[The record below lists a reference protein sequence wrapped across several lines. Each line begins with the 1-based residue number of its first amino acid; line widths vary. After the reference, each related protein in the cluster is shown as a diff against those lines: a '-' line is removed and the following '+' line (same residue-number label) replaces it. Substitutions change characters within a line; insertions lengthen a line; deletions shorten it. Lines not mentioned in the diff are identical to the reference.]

1 MIPPLIPPVN
11 PPLTLEW
18 RPFRFAL
25 PQALVTAQGALQERA
40 GWLLRLQASDGRL
53 GWGEAAPLE
62 LGVGWRGGAPG
73 ACADTLEACRGT
85 IAALG
90 PSLSRQQLE
99 AALPGLPG
107 SLAFAV
113 GAALA
118 ELEGLGGEAVGGDL
132 AKLEGLAG
140 EAAGGD
146 LVELEGVAGE
156 ASVGGLAKFQG
167 LVGEISG
174 GRLAEFEGLAVEAPA
189 GGLAKLKGLA
199 GEAGGLE
206 GLAGEAGGGLAELE
220 DWAGEPPAGGLAPGW
235 LAKGWL
241 PAPPSAWLLPAGAA
255 VLPALEEALSSNA
268 QTLKWKVAAGDDALE
283 RQLLEAV
290 LERLPEGAR
299 LRLDAN
305 GGWDRATAAAWA
317 DRLAGEPRLEW
328 LEQPLAEDD
337 LEGLEALAARLPVA
351 LDESLR
357 RHPWLRQRWSGW
369 QVRRPALEGDP
380 RPLLAALAAGRAR
393 WMVSTAFETGVGRRL
408 VEHAAALQRRGPTP
422 TAPGLAPQ
430 WRPTGPLFD
439 TDPAVAWASL
449 EVGP

>member
-1 MIPPLIPPVN
+1 MSPPLTPPLN

-25 PQALVTAQGALQERA
+25 PRALVTAQGALEERA
-40 GWLLRLQASDGRL
+40 GWLLRLDSSDGRL

-62 LGVGWRGGAPG
+62 PAEGRRGGAPA
-73 ACADTLEACRGT
+73 ACADTLEACRVA
-85 IAALG
+85 IAELG

-99 AALPGLPG
+99 EALPVLPG
-107 SLAFAV
+107 PLAFAV

-118 ELEGLGGEAVGGDL
+118 ELEGL
-132 AKLEGLAG
+132 AG
-140 EAAGGD
+140 E
-146 LVELEGVAGE
+146 
-156 ASVGGLAKFQG
+156 SPVGGLAA
-167 LVGEISG
+167 VW
-174 GRLAEFEGLAVEAPA
+174 LAE
-189 GGLAKLKGLA
+189 
-199 GEAGGLE
+199 
-206 GLAGEAGGGLAELE
+206 
-220 DWAGEPPAGGLAPGW
+220 
-235 LAKGWL
+235 GWL
-241 PAPPSAWLLPAGAA
+241 PAPPSAWLLPAGAS

-290 LERLPEGAR
+290 LERLPEGGR

-317 DRLAGEPRLEW
+317 ERLEEEPRLEW
-328 LEQPLAEDD
+328 LEQPLADDD
-337 LEGLEALAARLPVA
+337 LEGLEALVARLPVA

-357 RHPWLRQRWSGW
+357 CHPWLRQRWRGW

-380 RPLLAALAAGRAR
+380 RPLLAALAAGRAG

-408 VEHAAALQRRGPTP
+408 VEHAAALQWRGPTP

-439 TDPAVAWASL
+439 ADPAVAWASL
-449 EVGP
+449 EAEGP

>member
-1 MIPPLIPPVN
+1 VN
-11 PPLTLEW
+11 PPLTLAW

-25 PQALVTAQGALQERA
+25 PRALVTAQGALQERA

-62 LGVGWRGGAPG
+62 PAEGWRGGAPG
-73 ACADTLEACRGT
+73 SCADTLEACRGT

-107 SLAFAV
+107 SLAFAI

-118 ELEGLGGEAVGGDL
+118 ELEGLGGEAPGGDL
-132 AKLEGLAG
+132 AAG
-140 EAAGGD
+140 
-146 LVELEGVAGE
+146 
-156 ASVGGLAKFQG
+156 F
-167 LVGEISG
+167 
-174 GRLAEFEGLAVEAPA
+174 LAE
-189 GGLAKLKGLA
+189 
-199 GEAGGLE
+199 
-206 GLAGEAGGGLAELE
+206 
-220 DWAGEPPAGGLAPGW
+220 GW
-235 LAKGWL
+235 LAQGWL
-241 PAPPSAWLLPAGAA
+241 PAPPSAWLLPAGAS
-255 VLPALEEALSSNA
+255 VLPALEEGLSSNA

-283 RQLLEAV
+283 RQLLEVV

-317 DRLAGEPRLEW
+317 DRLAGEPQLEW

-380 RPLLAALAAGRAR
+380 RPLLAALAAGRAG

-408 VEHAAALQRRGPTP
+408 VEHAAALQWRGPTP

-439 TDPAVAWASL
+439 ADPAVAWASL

>member
-1 MIPPLIPPVN
+1 MSPPLT

-25 PQALVTAQGALQERA
+25 PRALVTAQGALEERA

-62 LGVGWRGGAPG
+62 LGVGLRGGAPG
-73 ACADTLEACRGT
+73 ACADTLEACRAT
-85 IAALG
+85 IAELG

-99 AALPGLPG
+99 EALPTLPG
-107 SLAFAV
+107 SLAFGI

-118 ELEGLGGEAVGGDL
+118 ELEGL
-132 AKLEGLAG
+132 
-140 EAAGGD
+140 
-146 LVELEGVAGE
+146 
-156 ASVGGLAKFQG
+156 
-167 LVGEISG
+167 
-174 GRLAEFEGLAVEAPA
+174 AE
-189 GGLAKLKGLA
+189 
-199 GEAGGLE
+199 
-206 GLAGEAGGGLAELE
+206 
-220 DWAGEPPAGGLAPGW
+220 
-235 LAKGWL
+235 GWL

-255 VLPALEEALSSNA
+255 VLPALEEALASNA

-283 RQLLEAV
+283 RQLLAV
-290 LERLPEGAR
+290 LLERLPEGAR

-317 DRLAGEPRLEW
+317 ERLAGESRLEW
-328 LEQPLAEDD
+328 LEQPLADDD
-337 LEGLEALAARLPVA
+337 LEGLEALVARLPVA
-351 LDESLR
+351 LDESLW

-380 RPLLAALAAGRAR
+380 RPLLAALAAGRAG

-408 VEHAAALQRRGPTP
+408 VEHAAALQWRGPTP

-430 WRPTGPLFD
+430 WRPTGPLFEA
-439 TDPAVAWASL
+439 DPAVAWASL
-449 EVGP
+449 EAEGP

>member
-1 MIPPLIPPVN
+1 MSPPLT

-25 PQALVTAQGALQERA
+25 PRALVTAQGALQERA

-62 LGVGWRGGAPG
+62 LGVGLRGGTPG
-73 ACADTLEACRGT
+73 ACADTLEACRAT
-85 IAALG
+85 IAELG

-99 AALPGLPG
+99 EALPTLPG
-107 SLAFAV
+107 SLAFGI

-118 ELEGLGGEAVGGDL
+118 ELEGW
-132 AKLEGLAG
+132 AG
-140 EAAGGD
+140 EAA
-146 LVELEGVAGE
+146 
-156 ASVGGLAKFQG
+156 
-167 LVGEISG
+167 
-174 GRLAEFEGLAVEAPA
+174 R
-189 GGLAKLKGLA
+189 
-199 GEAGGLE
+199 
-206 GLAGEAGGGLAELE
+206 GGLAELE
-220 DWAGEPPAGGLAPGW
+220 DLAGEAPGGGLAAGWLTTGW
-235 LAKGWL
+235 LAEGWL
-241 PAPPSAWLLPAGAA
+241 AAPPSAWLLPAGAA
-255 VLPALEEALSSNA
+255 VLPALEEALASNA
-268 QTLKWKVAAGDDALE
+268 QTLKWKVAAGDDARE
-283 RQLLEAV
+283 RQLLEVV

-317 DRLAGEPRLEW
+317 ERLAGEPRLEW
-328 LEQPLAEDD
+328 LEQPLAPDD
-337 LEGLEALAARLPVA
+337 LEGLEALADRLPVA
-351 LDESLR
+351 LDESLW

-380 RPLLAALAAGRAR
+380 RPLLAALAAGRAG

-408 VEHAAALQRRGPTP
+408 VEHAAALQWRGPTP

-439 TDPAVAWASL
+439 ADPAVVWASL
-449 EVGP
+449 EAEEP

>member
-1 MIPPLIPPVN
+1 MSPPLS

-25 PQALVTAQGALQERA
+25 PRALVTAQGALQERA

-62 LGVGWRGGAPG
+62 LGVGLRGGAPG
-73 ACADTLEACRGT
+73 ACGDTLEACRAT

-99 AALPGLPG
+99 EALPTLPG
-107 SLAFAV
+107 SLAFGI

-118 ELEGLGGEAVGGDL
+118 ELEGWAGEAARGGL
-132 AKLEGLAG
+132 AEPEDLAG
-140 EAAGGD
+140 EA
-146 LVELEGVAGE
+146 
-156 ASVGGLAKFQG
+156 
-167 LVGEISG
+167 
-174 GRLAEFEGLAVEAPA
+174 P
-189 GGLAKLKGLA
+189 
-199 GEAGGLE
+199 
-206 GLAGEAGGGLAELE
+206 GGGLA
-220 DWAGEPPAGGLAPGW
+220 AGW

-241 PAPPSAWLLPAGAA
+241 AAGWLAEGWLAAPPSAWLLPAGAS
-255 VLPALEEALSSNA
+255 VLPALEEALASNA
-268 QTLKWKVAAGDDALE
+268 QTLKWKVAAGDDARE
-283 RQLLEAV
+283 RQLLEVV
-290 LERLPEGAR
+290 LERLPEGGR

-317 DRLAGEPRLEW
+317 ERLAGEPRLEW
-328 LEQPLAEDD
+328 LEQPLADDD
-337 LEGLEALAARLPVA
+337 LEGLEALVARLPVA

-380 RPLLAALAAGRAR
+380 RPLLAALAAGRAG

-408 VEHAAALQRRGPTP
+408 VEHAAALQWRGPTP

-439 TDPAVAWASL
+439 ADPAVAWASL
-449 EVGP
+449 EAEGP

>member
-1 MIPPLIPPVN
+1 MSPPLIPPVSS
-11 PPLTLEW
+11 PLTLEW

-25 PQALVTAQGALQERA
+25 PRALVTAQGALQERA
-40 GWLLRLQASDGRL
+40 GWLLRLQASDRRL

-62 LGVGWRGGAPG
+62 LGVGRRGGAPG
-73 ACADTLEACRGT
+73 ACADTFETCRAT

-90 PSLSRQQLE
+90 PCLSRQQLE
-99 AALPGLPG
+99 EALPGLPG

-118 ELEGLGGEAVGGDL
+118 EIEGW
-132 AKLEGLAG
+132 AG
-140 EAAGGD
+140 EAAGG
-146 LVELEGVAGE
+146 A
-156 ASVGGLAKFQG
+156 
-167 LVGEISG
+167 I
-174 GRLAEFEGLAVEAPA
+174 
-189 GGLAKLKGLA
+189 
-199 GEAGGLE
+199 
-206 GLAGEAGGGLAELE
+206 
-220 DWAGEPPAGGLAPGW
+220 APGW
-235 LAKGWL
+235 LAEGWL
-241 PAPPSAWLLPAGAA
+241 PAPPSAWLLPAGAS

-305 GGWDRATAAAWA
+305 GAWDRATAAAWA

-369 QVRRPALEGDP
+369 QVRRPAMEGDP
-380 RPLLAALAAGRAR
+380 RPLLAALAAGRAG

-408 VEHAAALQRRGPTP
+408 VEHAAALQWRGPTP

-430 WRPTGPLFD
+430 WRPTGPLFG

>member
-1 MIPPLIPPVN
+1 VSPPLT
-11 PPLTLEW
+11 PPLTLDW
-18 RPFRFAL
+18 RAFRFAL
-25 PQALVTAQGALQERA
+25 PRALVTAQGALQERA
-40 GWLLRLQASDGRL
+40 GWLLRLQSSDGRL

-62 LGVGWRGGAPG
+62 PAVGRRGGAPG

-90 PSLSRQQLE
+90 PCLSREQLE
-99 AALPGLPG
+99 EALPTLPG
-107 SLAFAV
+107 SLAFAI

-118 ELEGLGGEAVGGDL
+118 ELDGLGGEA
-132 AKLEGLAG
+132 
-140 EAAGGD
+140 
-146 LVELEGVAGE
+146 
-156 ASVGGLAKFQG
+156 
-167 LVGEISG
+167 
-174 GRLAEFEGLAVEAPA
+174 AE
-189 GGLAKLKGLA
+189 
-199 GEAGGLE
+199 
-206 GLAGEAGGGLAELE
+206 GGLAELE
-220 DWAGEPPAGGLAPGW
+220 DWADEAAGGGLAAGW
-235 LAKGWL
+235 LAEGWL

-268 QTLKWKVAAGDDALE
+268 QTLKWKVAAADDALE

-305 GGWDRATAAAWA
+305 GGWDRATAAAWSE
-317 DRLAGEPRLEW
+317 RLALEPRLEW
-328 LEQPLAEDD
+328 LEQPLADDD

-357 RHPWLRQRWSGW
+357 RHPWLRERWSGW

-380 RPLLAALAAGRAR
+380 RPLLAALAAGRAG

-408 VEHAAALQRRGPTP
+408 VEHAAALQWRGPTP

-439 TDPAVAWASL
+439 TDPAVVWASL
-449 EVGP
+449 EEGS

>member
-1 MIPPLIPPVN
+1 MIPPLTPPVN

-25 PQALVTAQGALQERA
+25 PRALVTAQGALQERA

-53 GWGEAAPLE
+53 GWGEAAPLK

-73 ACADTLEACRGT
+73 ACADTLEACRAT
-85 IAALG
+85 ISALG
-90 PSLSRQQLE
+90 PCLSRQQLE
-99 AALPGLPG
+99 ETLPGLPG

-118 ELEGLGGEAVGGDL
+118 ELEGWAGEAAGGDLAELEGVAVEAAVGGL

-140 EAAGGD
+140 EVAGGD
-146 LVELEGVAGE
+146 
-156 ASVGGLAKFQG
+156 
-167 LVGEISG
+167 
-174 GRLAEFEGLAVEAPA
+174 
-189 GGLAKLKGLA
+189 
-199 GEAGGLE
+199 
-206 GLAGEAGGGLAELE
+206 LAELE
-220 DWAGEPPAGGLAPGW
+220 DLPGEPPAGGLAPGW

-255 VLPALEEALSSNA
+255 VLPALEEGLSSNA
-268 QTLKWKVAAGDDALE
+268 QTLKWKVAAGDDAQE

-357 RHPWLRQRWSGW
+357 RHPWLRQRWRGW

-380 RPLLAALAAGRAR
+380 RPLLAALAAGRAG

-408 VEHAAALQRRGPTP
+408 VEHAAALQWRGPTP

-439 TDPAVAWASL
+439 PDPAVAWASL

>member
-1 MIPPLIPPVN
+1 
-11 PPLTLEW
+11 
-18 RPFRFAL
+18 
-25 PQALVTAQGALQERA
+25 LVTAQGALQERA

-62 LGVGWRGGAPG
+62 LGVGRRGGAPG
-73 ACADTLEACRGT
+73 ACADTLEACRAT
-85 IAALG
+85 IAGLG

-99 AALPGLPG
+99 EVLPTLPG
-107 SLAFAV
+107 SLAFAI

-118 ELEGLGGEAVGGDL
+118 ELEGWAGEAAGLEGLAGEVGGGGLAELEGLADESAAGGL
-132 AKLEGLAG
+132 AKFQGLAGDAAGGALAVLEGVAVEAAGGGFAELEGLAG
-140 EAAGGD
+140 EAAK
-146 LVELEGVAGE
+146 
-156 ASVGGLAKFQG
+156 GGLAELEG
-167 LVGEISG
+167 LVGEAPG
-174 GRLAEFEGLAVEAPA
+174 GDLAELDGLAVEA
-189 GGLAKLKGLA
+189 
-199 GEAGGLE
+199 
-206 GLAGEAGGGLAELE
+206 AGGGLAELE
-220 DWAGEPPAGGLAPGW
+220 DLPGEPPSGGLAPGW

-357 RHPWLRQRWSGW
+357 RHPWLRQRWRGW

-380 RPLLAALAAGRAR
+380 RPLLAALAAGRAG

-408 VEHAAALQRRGPTP
+408 VEHAAALQWRGPTP

>member
-1 MIPPLIPPVN
+1 MSPPLS

-25 PQALVTAQGALQERA
+25 PRALVTAQGALQQRA

-62 LGVGWRGGAPG
+62 LGVGLRGGAPA
-73 ACADTLEACRGT
+73 ACGDTLEACRAT
-85 IAALG
+85 IAELE
-90 PSLSRQQLE
+90 PSLSRQLLE
-99 AALPGLPG
+99 EALPALPG

-118 ELEGLGGEAVGGDL
+118 ELEGW
-132 AKLEGLAG
+132 AG
-140 EAAGGD
+140 EAA
-146 LVELEGVAGE
+146 
-156 ASVGGLAKFQG
+156 
-167 LVGEISG
+167 
-174 GRLAEFEGLAVEAPA
+174 R
-189 GGLAKLKGLA
+189 
-199 GEAGGLE
+199 
-206 GLAGEAGGGLAELE
+206 GGLAELE
-220 DWAGEPPAGGLAPGW
+220 DLAGEAPGGGLAAGW

-241 PAPPSAWLLPAGAA
+241 AAPPSAWLLPAGAA
-255 VLPALEEALSSNA
+255 VLPALEEALASNA
-268 QTLKWKVAAGDDALE
+268 QTLKWKVAAADDALE
-283 RQLLEAV
+283 RQLLEVV
-290 LERLPEGAR
+290 LERLPEGGR

-305 GGWDRATAAAWA
+305 GGWNRATATAWA
-317 DRLAGEPRLEW
+317 ERLAQEPRLQW
-328 LEQPLAEDD
+328 LEQPLADDD

-351 LDESLR
+351 LDESLW

-380 RPLLAALAAGRAR
+380 RPLLAALAAGRAG

-408 VEHAAALQRRGPTP
+408 VEHAAALQWRGPTP

-439 TDPAVAWASL
+439 ADPAVAWASL
-449 EVGP
+449 EAEGP

>member
-1 MIPPLIPPVN
+1 VN

-25 PQALVTAQGALQERA
+25 PRALVTAQGALQERA
-40 GWLLRLQASDGRL
+40 GWLLRLQDSDGRL

-62 LGVGWRGGAPG
+62 LGVGRRGGAPG
-73 ACADTLEACRGT
+73 ACADTLEACRAT
-85 IAALG
+85 ISALG
-90 PSLSRQQLE
+90 PCLSRQQLE
-99 AALPGLPG
+99 ETLPGLPG

-118 ELEGLGGEAVGGDL
+118 ELEGLGGEAAGGDLAVLEGLAGEAAAGGL

-140 EAAGGD
+140 EAA
-146 LVELEGVAGE
+146 
-156 ASVGGLAKFQG
+156 
-167 LVGEISG
+167 
-174 GRLAEFEGLAVEAPA
+174 
-189 GGLAKLKGLA
+189 
-199 GEAGGLE
+199 GLE

-220 DWAGEPPAGGLAPGW
+220 DLAGKPPAGGLAPGW

-268 QTLKWKVAAGDDALE
+268 QTLKWKVAAGDDAQE

-380 RPLLAALAAGRAR
+380 RPLLAALAAGRAG

-408 VEHAAALQRRGPTP
+408 VEHAAALQWRGPTP

-430 WRPTGPLFD
+430 WRPTGPLFE

>member
-1 MIPPLIPPVN
+1 MS

-25 PQALVTAQGALQERA
+25 PRALVTAQGALQERA

-62 LGVGWRGGAPG
+62 LGVGLRGGAPG
-73 ACADTLEACRGT
+73 ACADTLEACRAT
-85 IAALG
+85 IAELG

-99 AALPGLPG
+99 EALPTLPG
-107 SLAFAV
+107 SLAFAI

-118 ELEGLGGEAVGGDL
+118 ELEGL
-132 AKLEGLAG
+132 AG
-140 EAAGGD
+140 VAAGG
-146 LVELEGVAGE
+146 VFA
-156 ASVGGLAKFQG
+156 A
-167 LVGEISG
+167 
-174 GRLAEFEGLAVEAPA
+174 
-189 GGLAKLKGLA
+189 
-199 GEAGGLE
+199 
-206 GLAGEAGGGLAELE
+206 
-220 DWAGEPPAGGLAPGW
+220 GW
-235 LAKGWL
+235 LAEGWL

-255 VLPALEEALSSNA
+255 VLPVLEEALASNA

-283 RQLLEAV
+283 RQLLELV

-317 DRLAGEPRLEW
+317 ERLEEEPRLEW
-328 LEQPLAEDD
+328 LEQPLADDD
-337 LEGLEALAARLPVA
+337 LEGLEALVARLPVA

-357 RHPWLRQRWSGW
+357 RHPWLRERWSGW

-380 RPLLAALAAGRAR
+380 RPLLAALAAGRAG

-408 VEHAAALQRRGPTP
+408 VEHAAALQWRGPTP

-430 WRPTGPLFD
+430 WRPTGPLVD
-439 TDPAVAWASL
+439 VDPAVAWASL
-449 EVGP
+449 EAEGR

>member
-1 MIPPLIPPVN
+1 
-11 PPLTLEW
+11 
-18 RPFRFAL
+18 
-25 PQALVTAQGALQERA
+25 LVTAQGALQERA

-62 LGVGWRGGAPG
+62 PAEGWRGGAPG
-73 ACADTLEACRGT
+73 SCADTLEACRGT

-107 SLAFAV
+107 SLAFAI

-118 ELEGLGGEAVGGDL
+118 ELEGLGGEAAGF
-132 AKLEGLAG
+132 EGLAG
-140 EAAGGD
+140 E
-146 LVELEGVAGE
+146 
-156 ASVGGLAKFQG
+156 VG
-167 LVGEISG
+167 
-174 GRLAEFEGLAVEAPA
+174 
-189 GGLAKLKGLA
+189 
-199 GEAGGLE
+199 
-206 GLAGEAGGGLAELE
+206 GGGLAELE
-220 DWAGEPPAGGLAPGW
+220 DLPGEPPAGGLAPGW

-241 PAPPSAWLLPAGAA
+241 PPPPSAWLLPAGAS
-255 VLPALEEALSSNA
+255 VLPALEEGLSSNA

-357 RHPWLRQRWSGW
+357 RHPWLRQRWRGW

-380 RPLLAALAAGRAR
+380 RPLLAALAAGRAG

-408 VEHAAALQRRGPTP
+408 VEHAAALQWRGPTP

-439 TDPAVAWASL
+439 ADPAVAWASL

>member
-1 MIPPLIPPVN
+1 MSSPLPPPGN
-11 PPLTLEW
+11 PPLTLAW

-25 PQALVTAQGALQERA
+25 PRALVTAQGALQERA

-73 ACADTLEACRGT
+73 SCADTLEACRAT

-107 SLAFAV
+107 SLAFAI

-118 ELEGLGGEAVGGDL
+118 ELEGLGGEAAGF
-132 AKLEGLAG
+132 EGLAG
-140 EAAGGD
+140 EVGGGGLTEPKD
-146 LVELEGVAGE
+146 LAGE
-156 ASVGGLAKFQG
+156 APVGGLAT
-167 LVGEISG
+167 
-174 GRLAEFEGLAVEAPA
+174 
-189 GGLAKLKGLA
+189 
-199 GEAGGLE
+199 
-206 GLAGEAGGGLAELE
+206 
-220 DWAGEPPAGGLAPGW
+220 GW
-235 LAKGWL
+235 LAQGWL
-241 PAPPSAWLLPAGAA
+241 PAPPSAWLLPAGAS
-255 VLPALEEALSSNA
+255 VLPALEEAASRNA

-380 RPLLAALAAGRAR
+380 RPLLAALGAGRAG

-408 VEHAAALQRRGPTP
+408 VEHAAALQWRGPTP

-439 TDPAVAWASL
+439 ADPAVAWASL

>member
-1 MIPPLIPPVN
+1 MP
-11 PPLTLEW
+11 T
-18 RPFRFAL
+18 
-25 PQALVTAQGALQERA
+25 
-40 GWLLRLQASDGRL
+40 
-53 GWGEAAPLE
+53 
-62 LGVGWRGGAPG
+62 
-73 ACADTLEACRGT
+73 
-85 IAALG
+85 
-90 PSLSRQQLE
+90 
-99 AALPGLPG
+99 LPG

-118 ELEGLGGEAVGGDL
+118 ELEGW
-132 AKLEGLAG
+132 AG
-140 EAAGGD
+140 EAA
-146 LVELEGVAGE
+146 
-156 ASVGGLAKFQG
+156 
-167 LVGEISG
+167 
-174 GRLAEFEGLAVEAPA
+174 R
-189 GGLAKLKGLA
+189 
-199 GEAGGLE
+199 
-206 GLAGEAGGGLAELE
+206 GGLAELE
-220 DWAGEPPAGGLAPGW
+220 DLAGEAPGGGLAVGW

-241 PAPPSAWLLPAGAA
+241 AAPPSAWLLPAGAA

-290 LERLPEGAR
+290 LERLSEGGR

-317 DRLAGEPRLEW
+317 DRLEGEPLLEW
-328 LEQPLAEDD
+328 LEQPLADDD

-380 RPLLAALAAGRAR
+380 RPLLAALAAGRAG

-408 VEHAAALQRRGPTP
+408 VEHAAALQWRGPTP

-439 TDPAVAWASL
+439 ADPAVAWASL
-449 EVGP
+449 EAEGP

>member
-1 MIPPLIPPVN
+1 MSPPLS

-25 PQALVTAQGALQERA
+25 PRALVTAQGALQERA

-62 LGVGWRGGAPG
+62 LGVGLRGGAPG
-73 ACADTLEACRGT
+73 ACGDTLEACRAT

-99 AALPGLPG
+99 EALPTLPG
-107 SLAFAV
+107 SLAFGI

-118 ELEGLGGEAVGGDL
+118 ELEGWAGEAARGGL
-132 AKLEGLAG
+132 AEPEDLAG
-140 EAAGGD
+140 EA
-146 LVELEGVAGE
+146 
-156 ASVGGLAKFQG
+156 
-167 LVGEISG
+167 
-174 GRLAEFEGLAVEAPA
+174 P
-189 GGLAKLKGLA
+189 
-199 GEAGGLE
+199 
-206 GLAGEAGGGLAELE
+206 GGGLA
-220 DWAGEPPAGGLAPGW
+220 AGW

-241 PAPPSAWLLPAGAA
+241 AAGWLAEGWLAAPPSAWLLPAGAS
-255 VLPALEEALSSNA
+255 VLPALEEALASNA
-268 QTLKWKVAAGDDALE
+268 QTLKWKVAAGDDARE
-283 RQLLEAV
+283 RQLLEVV
-290 LERLPEGAR
+290 LERLPEGGR

-317 DRLAGEPRLEW
+317 ERLAGEPRLEW
-328 LEQPLAEDD
+328 LEQPLADDD
-337 LEGLEALAARLPVA
+337 LEGLEALVARLPVA
-351 LDESLR
+351 LDESLW

-380 RPLLAALAAGRAR
+380 RPLLAALAAGRAG

-408 VEHAAALQRRGPTP
+408 VEHAAALQWRGPTP

-439 TDPAVAWASL
+439 ADPAVAWASL
-449 EVGP
+449 EAEGP

>member
-1 MIPPLIPPVN
+1 VIPPLIPPVN

-25 PQALVTAQGALQERA
+25 PRALVTAQGALQERA

-62 LGVGWRGGAPG
+62 LGVGRRGGAPG
-73 ACADTLEACRGT
+73 ACADTLEACRAT

-90 PSLSRQQLE
+90 PCLSRQQLE

-107 SLAFAV
+107 SLAFAI

-118 ELEGLGGEAVGGDL
+118 ELEGLGGEAAGF
-132 AKLEGLAG
+132 EGLAG
-140 EAAGGD
+140 EVGGGGLTEPED
-146 LVELEGVAGE
+146 LAGE
-156 ASVGGLAKFQG
+156 APVGGLAT
-167 LVGEISG
+167 
-174 GRLAEFEGLAVEAPA
+174 
-189 GGLAKLKGLA
+189 
-199 GEAGGLE
+199 
-206 GLAGEAGGGLAELE
+206 
-220 DWAGEPPAGGLAPGW
+220 GW
-235 LAKGWL
+235 LAQGWL
-241 PAPPSAWLLPAGAA
+241 PAPPSAWLLPAGAS
-255 VLPALEEALSSNA
+255 VLPALEEGLSSNA

-317 DRLAGEPRLEW
+317 ERLAGEPRLEW

-357 RHPWLRQRWSGW
+357 RHPSLRQRWRGW

-380 RPLLAALAAGRAR
+380 RPLLAALAAGRAG

-408 VEHAAALQRRGPTP
+408 VEHAAALQWRGPTP

-430 WRPTGPLFD
+430 WRPTGRLFD
-439 TDPAVAWASL
+439 ADPAVVWASL
-449 EVGP
+449 EEGS